1 MTRAFIA
8 ILTAALL
15 WGQSSR
21 ADTISFTGL
30 AAGDLGTTASAGGVT
45 FESPTNLVNQSDQY
59 FTSAG
64 GAICASKGTG
74 DNCRGTMTI
83 KFNGKVNRLSFFSA
97 GYQPGDGASIVVYRG
112 ANVVGTTGFS
122 WNGKVNLGIYKRV
135 TKIRIA
141 YQGVEDGMAIGK
153 FNFTR
158 AAGKHAPDGKRRARA
173 GSGSGSGSSSGG
185 N

>member
-45 FESPTNLVNQSDQY
+45 FESATNLVNQSGQSDQSGQY
-59 FTSAG
+59 FTSVG
-64 GAICASKGTG
+64 DAICASHGTG
-74 DNCRGTMTI
+74 DNCTDTMTI
-83 KFNGKVNRLSFFSA
+83 KFNGKVN
-97 GYQPGDGASIVVYRG
+97 
-112 ANVVGTTGFS
+112 
-122 WNGKVNLGIYKRV
+122 LGIYRKV
-135 TKIRIA
+135 TKIRLT

-173 GSGSGSGSSSGG
+173 GSGG

>member
-1 MTRAFIA
+1 MTRAFFA
-8 ILTAALL
+8 ILTAALI

-97 GYQPGDGASIVVYRG
+97 GYQAGDSVGIVIYRG
-112 ANVVGTTGFS
+112 ANVIGSSGFG
-122 WNGKVNLGIYKRV
+122 WNGKVNLGIYRKV
-135 TKIRIA
+135 TKIRLT

-158 AAGKHAPDGKRRARA
+158 ATAKQAPDAKRLARA
-173 GSGSGSGSSSGG
+173 GSGSSSGG